1 MVATARPSSARKTV
15 SPGGPSVGN
24 RPRVRHARG
33 RPVQCA
39 DMPSLAR
46 MTRSPLTHAE
56 LATALKTL
64 RLGVGASD
72 LHGSLTG
79 YLCAGG
85 RTTAEEWP
93 RALEIEPEAPSAL
106 NDQALR
112 RLYAECRAQLED
124 PDLGFEPL
132 LPGADEPV
140 EQRAEA
146 LVEWCRGFLGGVGLS
161 GAQPRALSSDATEV
175 LSDIGRIAGSQFA
188 YEDVEEDE
196 TALSEVL
203 EFVRVGVL
211 LLHAEMR
218 RPRNPRHTVH

>member
-1 MVATARPSSARKTV
+1 
-15 SPGGPSVGN
+15 
-24 RPRVRHARG
+24 
-33 RPVQCA
+33 
-39 DMPSLAR
+39 

-85 RTTAEEWP
+85 VASVEEWP
-93 RALEIEPEAPSAL
+93 RALEIEPEVPAAL
-106 NDQALR
+106 NDVALR
-112 RLYAECRAQLED
+112 RLYTDCRAQLED

-132 LPGADEPV
+132 LPGDEAPV
-140 EQRAEA
+140 EHRAEA

-161 GAQPRALSSDATEV
+161 GAHPRVLSTDASEV
-175 LSDIGRIAGSQFA
+175 LSDISRIAGSHFA
-188 YEDVEEDE
+188 YEDAEEDE
-196 TALSEVL
+196 TALNEVL

-218 RPRNPRHTVH
+218 KPRSSRHTVH

>member
-1 MVATARPSSARKTV
+1 
-15 SPGGPSVGN
+15 
-24 RPRVRHARG
+24 
-33 RPVQCA
+33 
-39 DMPSLAR
+39 

-85 RTTAEEWP
+85 SAGVEEWP
-93 RALEIEPEAPSAL
+93 AALEIEPDAKTTLRHE
-106 NDQALR
+106 ALR
-112 RLYAECRAQLED
+112 QLYSDCRAQLED

-132 LPGADEPV
+132 LPAFDAPV
-140 EQRAEA
+140 EHRAEA
-146 LVEWCRGFLGGVGLS
+146 LVDWCRGFLGGVGLS
-161 GAQPRALSSDATEV
+161 GPAASVLSPDANEV
-175 LSDIGRIAGSQFA
+175 LSDIGRIAASRFDYDDA
-188 YEDVEEDE
+188 EEDE
-196 TALSEVL
+196 TALNEVL

-218 RPRNPRHTVH
+218 RPRSAHHSVH

>member
-1 MVATARPSSARKTV
+1 
-15 SPGGPSVGN
+15 
-24 RPRVRHARG
+24 
-33 RPVQCA
+33 
-39 DMPSLAR
+39 
-46 MTRSPLTHAE
+46 MTRPPLTYAE

-85 RTTAEEWP
+85 SAGAEEWP
-93 RALEIEPEAPSAL
+93 AALEIEPDATTTL
-106 NDQALR
+106 NDEALR
-112 RLYAECRAQLED
+112 RLYRDCRAQLED

-132 LPGADEPV
+132 LPAFNAPV
-140 EQRAEA
+140 ERRAEA

-161 GAQPRALSSDATEV
+161 GTPARSLSADANEV
-175 LSDIGRIAGSQFA
+175 LADIGRIAASRFD
-188 YEDVEEDE
+188 YDDENEDE
-196 TALSEVL
+196 TALNEVL

-218 RPRNPRHTVH
+218 RPRSARDSVH

>member
-1 MVATARPSSARKTV
+1 M
-15 SPGGPSVGN
+15 
-24 RPRVRHARG
+24 
-33 RPVQCA
+33 
-39 DMPSLAR
+39 
-46 MTRSPLTHAE
+46 THAE

-64 RLGVGASD
+64 RLGMGASD

-85 RTTAEEWP
+85 PAGAEEWP
-93 RALEIEPEAPSAL
+93 RALEIEPEVPSML
-106 NDQALR
+106 NDAALR
-112 RLYAECRAQLED
+112 RLYTDCRAQLED
-124 PDLGFEPL
+124 PDLAFEPL
-132 LPGADEPV
+132 LPGSSEPV

-161 GAQPRALSSDATEV
+161 GAAPRGLSTDATEV
-175 LSDIGRIAGSQFA
+175 LSDISRIASSRFDYDDA
-188 YEDVEEDE
+188 EEDE

-218 RPRNPRHTVH
+218 KPRSARHTVH

>member
-1 MVATARPSSARKTV
+1 
-15 SPGGPSVGN
+15 
-24 RPRVRHARG
+24 
-33 RPVQCA
+33 
-39 DMPSLAR
+39 

-85 RTTAEEWP
+85 RASVEEWP
-93 RALEIEPEAPSAL
+93 RALEIEPATATAL
-106 NDQALR
+106 NDAALR
-112 RLYAECRAQLED
+112 RLYTECRAQLED
-124 PDLGFEPL
+124 PELGFEPL
-132 LPGADEPV
+132 LPGHEAPV
-140 EQRAEA
+140 EHRAEA

-161 GAQPRALSSDATEV
+161 GAQPRALSVDATEV